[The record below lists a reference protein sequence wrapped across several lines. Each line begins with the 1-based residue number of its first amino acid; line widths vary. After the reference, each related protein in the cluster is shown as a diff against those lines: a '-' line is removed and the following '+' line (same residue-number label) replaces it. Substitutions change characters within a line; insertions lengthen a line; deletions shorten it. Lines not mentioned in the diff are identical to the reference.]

1 MLLRRAL
8 GIIVFTGLAA
18 LGLCTSALA
27 IGFQPVSPDELKMTS
42 EPQAPGAAAVVLFR
56 QVDRD
61 DNGLT
66 SHEDNYLR
74 IKIFKEEGRKYADVE
89 IPFFKSEG
97 NIGNIRA
104 RTIRPD
110 GSIANFDG
118 KVFDKSIAKRKGYK
132 YLAKTFTLPD
142 VQVGGIIE
150 YFYTI
155 DFSENLIYDSH
166 WILSDELFTKHAKFS
181 LKPYRGTYRTFGL
194 RWNWNYLPPK
204 TEPPKQAP
212 DSIIRMESD
221 NIPAFV
227 TEDFMP
233 PENEVKGR
241 VNFIY
246 SEDSFEPDLDK
257 FWRKMGKKWNDH
269 LEGFVNKRK
278 PMEQAVSQ
286 IVAPGDSQDVK
297 LQKIYAKVQQ
307 MRNTSYEVRK
317 TEQEE
322 KREKEKEPENV
333 EEVWKRGYASGNNLT
348 WLFLGLARA
357 ASFEAYGV
365 WVSDRR
371 NYFFDPKIMDSS
383 KLDANV
389 VLVKVNG
396 KDVYFDPGAQFTPY
410 GVLPWDETGVVGR
423 KLDKD
428 GGAWVETSMPESAVS
443 QTDRKANF
451 KLNVDTGGLEGKLT
465 ITYTGLEAS
474 RRRVDERNE
483 DETERKKMLEDEV
496 RECVPAAIDVDLT
509 NHPDWKSSSEPL
521 VAEFDMKI
529 PGWASSTGHR
539 ALLPVGIFSANEKHV
554 FDHTERVQPIY
565 FEFQNKKVDDVT
577 IELPPGWKVATLPKA
592 QDENKHVVGYTL
604 KVDNDK
610 DKLHLSRTLSLD
622 VLLMESKYYGALR
635 AFFQGVRTGDEEQIV
650 LQPGTESASK

>member
-8 GIIVFTGLAA
+8 GIVVSTGLAVISFSIGA
-18 LGLCTSALA
+18 FA

-61 DNGLT
+61 DNGRT

-74 IKIFKEEGRKYADVE
+74 IKILKEEGRKYADVE
-89 IPFFKSEG
+89 IPFFKAEG
-97 NIGNIRA
+97 NIANIHA

-142 VQVGGIIE
+142 VEVGGIIE

-155 DFSENLIYDSH
+155 DLSENLIYDSH
-166 WILSDELFTKHAKFS
+166 WILSDELFTKHAQFS
-181 LKPYRGTYRTFGL
+181 LKPYRGTYQTFGL
-194 RWNWNYLPPK
+194 RWNWNFLPPK
-204 TEPPKQAP
+204 TEPPKQGP
-212 DSIIRMESD
+212 DSIIRMQAD

-246 SEDSFEPDLDK
+246 SEDTFEPDLDK
-257 FWRKMGKKWNDH
+257 FWKKASKKWNDH

-278 PMEQAVSQ
+278 PMEQALSQ
-286 IVAPGDSQDVK
+286 IVATGDSPEVK

-322 KREKEKEPENV
+322 KRDKEKEPENV
-333 EEVWKRGYASGNNLT
+333 EEVWKRGYASGTNLT

-357 ASFEAYGV
+357 AGFEANGV
-365 WVSDRR
+365 WVSERR

-396 KDVYFDPGAQFTPY
+396 KDAYFDPGAQFTPY

-428 GGAWVETSMPESAVS
+428 GGSWIQTSMPESAVS

-451 KLNVDTGGLEGKLT
+451 KLNPDTGGLEGKLS

-474 RRRVDERNE
+474 RRRVDERNQ

-496 RECVPAAIDVDLT
+496 RECVPAAIDIDLI
-509 NHPDWKSSSEPL
+509 NKPEWNSSSLPL
-521 VAEFDMKI
+521 VAEFDVKI

-539 ALLPVGIFSANEKHV
+539 ALVPVGIFSANEKHV
-554 FDHTERVQPIY
+554 FDHAERVHPIY
-565 FEFQNKKVDDVT
+565 FEFQNRKVDDVN
-577 IELPPGWKVATLPKA
+577 IELPTGWKVATLPKA
-592 QDENKHVVGYTL
+592 QDQSQHVIGYTL
-604 KVDNDK
+604 KVENDK
-610 DKLHLSRTLSLD
+610 DKIHLSRTLSLD
-622 VLLMESKYYGALR
+622 ILLMESKYYAALR
-635 AFFQGVRTGDEEQIV
+635 AFFQGVRTGDDEQIV
-650 LQPGTESASK
+650 LQPGTENASK